1 MTLHQQVAAK
11 IRGEMAVQGKTVTEL
26 AKVLGVSRVNASAK
40 RNVNPKAALT
50 VTDIETIAKWLGL
63 DPADFF
69 TK

>member
-1 MTLHQQVAAK
+1 MNLHQRAAAK

-26 AKVLGVSRVNASAK
+26 AKVLGVSRPTASSK
-40 RNVNPKAALT
+40 RSINPTVVLT
-50 VTDIETIAKWLGL
+50 VTDIETIAAWLGL

>member
-1 MTLHQQVAAK
+1 MNLHQRVAAK

-40 RNVNPKAALT
+40 RSVNPKAALT
-50 VTDIETIAKWLGL
+50 VTDIEIIADWLGL